1 MSRLDHI
8 TSIPDAYRTP
18 TPPAPISVKVELTGR
33 CNYACQ
39 FCATRSKLRT
49 KGDMEESEFVRLA
62 LELREAGVQELGLFY
77 LGESFL
83 VPWLPEAIRYAKH
96 TAGFPY
102 VFLTTN
108 GSLAT
113 PERMKACMDAGLD
126 SLKFSLNWANG
137 DQFEDVARVKSTL
150 FLQATD
156 HIRQARRI
164 RDQGGYSCKLYGSYI
179 AYDDAQ
185 AERMRAYVEAIRE
198 GVDDVYELPLY
209 TQAAHIQA
217 EDAPSWRFSVG
228 NQGRAECMR
237 PPVPCWALFTE
248 GHVTWD
254 SKLAACCF
262 DHDGKFEMGDLST
275 TPFME
280 AWHSDKFQELRKA
293 HLDNDVKET
302 VCAPCII
309 G

>member
-1 MSRLDHI
+1 MQRLDHL
-8 TSIPDAYRTP
+8 TSIPDAYRTA

-33 CNYACQ
+33 CNYACA
-39 FCATRSKLRT
+39 FCATRSHLRA
-49 KGDMEESEFVRLA
+49 KGEMEQEEFCRLA
-62 LELREAGVQELGLFY
+62 LQLREAGVQELGLFY

-83 VPWLPEAIRYAKH
+83 VPWLPDAIAYAKRA
-96 TAGFPY
+96 AGFPY

-113 PERMKACMDAGLD
+113 PDRMRECMAAGLD

-156 HIRQARRI
+156 HIRQAKRI
-164 RDQGGYSCKLYGSYI
+164 RDAGGYACKLYGSYI
-179 AYDDAQ
+179 AYDEDQ
-185 AERMRAYVEAIRE
+185 AKRMASYVDTVSMGLDE
-198 GVDDVYELPLY
+198 VYELPLY

-217 EDAPSWRFSVG
+217 TDAPAWRFSVG

-248 GHVTWD
+248 GHVSWD

-262 DHDGKFEMGDLST
+262 DHDGRFEMGDLT
-275 TPFME
+275 TTGFME
-280 AWHSDKFQELRKA
+280 AWHSEPFRALRQA
-293 HLDNDVKET
+293 HLDGDVSST
-302 VCAPCII
+302 VCAPCIV

>member
-1 MSRLDHI
+1 
-8 TSIPDAYRTP
+8 
-18 TPPAPISVKVELTGR
+18 
-33 CNYACQ
+33 
-39 FCATRSKLRT
+39 
-49 KGDMEESEFVRLA
+49 MEQDEFERLA

-83 VPWLPEAIRYAKH
+83 VPWLPEAILFAKRV
-96 TAGFPY
+96 AGFPY

-113 PERMKACMDAGLD
+113 PDRMRACMAAGLD

-137 DQFEDVARVKSTL
+137 DQFEDVARVKSTM

-156 HIRQARRI
+156 HIRQARHI
-164 RDQGGYSCKLYGSYI
+164 RDEGGYACRLYGSYI
-179 AYDDAQ
+179 AYDEAQ
-185 AERMRAYVEAIRE
+185 AERMQAYVETVSV
-198 GVDDVYELPLY
+198 GLDDVYELPLY
-209 TQAAHIQA
+209 SQAAHIKA
-217 EDAPSWRFSVG
+217 DGAPSWRFSVG

-262 DHDGKFEMGDLST
+262 DHDGKFEMGDLNT
-275 TPFME
+275 TPFMD
-280 AWHSDKFQELRKA
+280 AWHSEAFQALRKA
-293 HLDNDVKET
+293 HLSGDVSET
-302 VCAPCII
+302 VCAPCIV